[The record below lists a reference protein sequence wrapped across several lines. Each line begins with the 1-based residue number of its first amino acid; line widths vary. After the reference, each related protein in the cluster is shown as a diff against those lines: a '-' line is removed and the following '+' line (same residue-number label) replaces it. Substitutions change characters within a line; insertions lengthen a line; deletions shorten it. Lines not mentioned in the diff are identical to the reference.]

1 MARYID
7 PVCKLCRREGMK
19 LFLKGERCMG
29 PKCSVERRQYP
40 PGMHAKAETF
50 RQRTS
55 DYGQQLREK
64 QRARRYYGVFERQ
77 FRRYFEMATRT
88 RGQTGVNL
96 LVILERR
103 LDNVV
108 YRMGLAESRPQA
120 RQLVSHGHI
129 DVNGR
134 KTNIPSALVKIG
146 DEIRVRE
153 SSRQSPYFQAVREI
167 LEHRSVVPEWLSFD
181 VESMSGRVVS
191 FPTREQIDA
200 PVTEQLIVEYY
211 SR

>member
-1 MARYID
+1 MANS
-7 PVCKLCRREGMK
+7 
-19 LFLKGERCMG
+19 F
-29 PKCSVERRQYP
+29 
-40 PGMHAKAETF
+40 
-50 RQRTS
+50 
-55 DYGQQLREK
+55 
-64 QRARRYYGVFERQ
+64 ARSSELVAIYGVFERQ

-120 RQLVSHGHI
+120 RQLVSHGHF

-153 SSRQSPYFQAVREI
+153 SSRQEPV
-167 LEHRSVVPEWLSFD
+167 LSSC
-181 VESMSGRVVS
+181 EGAARTSIRGTRVA
-191 FPTREQIDA
+191 E
-200 PVTEQLIVEYY
+200 L
-211 SR
+211 